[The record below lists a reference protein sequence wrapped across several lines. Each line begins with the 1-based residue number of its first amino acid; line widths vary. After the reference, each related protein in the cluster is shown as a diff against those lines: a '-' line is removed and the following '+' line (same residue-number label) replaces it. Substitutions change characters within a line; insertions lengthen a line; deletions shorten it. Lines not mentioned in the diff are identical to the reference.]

1 MKEEVYKMS
10 KRLLAKLLLLVLLIG
25 GFTST
30 TAKADELSVNGGYIT
45 YRVVSGDSLWR
56 ISHKFHT
63 TVAYIKSLN
72 TLRSDAIYVGQ
83 SLKVPSHSNVSKL
96 LYTVQPGDNLWAVAH
111 RLGVTV
117 NGIKAASGITS
128 DTIYVG
134 QMLTIA
140 FRNPVTTVN
149 YRVASGESVWG
160 LSTKYKT
167 STDAI
172 IKSNYMQVDYFKP
185 GQIVTVPL
193 NSTRYVRPV
202 DITMLRRKAS
212 MWHGDIYTWDN
223 GRRLFTVGTKAVA
236 MDVATGAKWNIRY
249 YGGSNHA
256 DIEPLTQTDTNTMY
270 RVFGYKWSWTNKR
283 PVVIIFNQGGIKYQI
298 ATSLF
303 GMPHGDDA
311 THIAG
316 NGMKGHCCLYLYY
329 AKGHSNPVIDPA
341 SQQNVLRANGQ

>member
-1 MKEEVYKMS
+1 MN
-10 KRLLAKLLLLVLLIG
+10 KRLLVLLLTAILLIG
-25 GFTST
+25 GFTSIT
-30 TAKADELSVNGGYIT
+30 VKAGELSVNGGYIT
-45 YRVVSGDSLWR
+45 HRVVYGETLWS

-63 TVAYIKSLN
+63 SVTYIKSLN
-72 TLRSDAIYVGQ
+72 NLRSDIIYVGQ
-83 SLKVPSHSNVSKL
+83 SLKVPSYSNISKL
-96 LYTVQPGDNLWAVAH
+96 RYTVQPGDTLWAISR

-128 DTIYVG
+128 NNIYVG

-149 YRVASGESVWG
+149 YRVASGETAWG
-160 LSTKYKT
+160 LSGKYKT

-172 IKSNYMQVDYFKP
+172 IRSNYMQVDYFMP
-185 GQIVTVPL
+185 GQIVTIPL
-193 NSTRYVRPV
+193 NSTRYVRPIG
-202 DITMLRRKAS
+202 ITMLRRKAS
-212 MWHGDIYTWDN
+212 MRYGDIYTWDN

-236 MDVATGAKWNIRY
+236 VDVATGAKWNIRY

-256 DIEPLTQTDTNTMY
+256 DIETLTTTDTNIMY

-283 PVVIIFNQGGIKYQI
+283 PVVIVFNQGGIKYHM
-298 ATSLF
+298 AASLI
-303 GMPHGDDA
+303 GMPHGNDA

-316 NGMKGHCCLYLYY
+316 NGMAGHCCLYLYN
-329 AKGHSNPVIDPA
+329 AVGHSNPVTDPV